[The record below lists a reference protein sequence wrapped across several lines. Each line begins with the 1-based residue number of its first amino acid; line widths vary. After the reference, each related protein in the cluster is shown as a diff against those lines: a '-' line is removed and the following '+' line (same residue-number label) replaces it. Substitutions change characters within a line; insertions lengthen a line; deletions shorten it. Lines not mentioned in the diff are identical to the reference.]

1 MSEGERQGKK
11 KRERRK
17 PVGTG
22 WVESL
27 TESAL
32 ILQVIVH
39 VKLSQTASY
48 FPWCCLH
55 RLARLIHGDETNG
68 NATF

>member
-1 MSEGERQGKK
+1 M
-11 KRERRK
+11 
-17 PVGTG
+17 GTS

-48 FPWCCLH
+48 FPWCCLY

>member
-1 MSEGERQGKK
+1 MNEGEKK
-11 KRERRK
+11 NRERRK

-22 WVESL
+22 WVETL

-32 ILQVIVH
+32 ILQVIGNGN
-39 VKLSQTASY
+39 LSQTASSFTWY
-48 FPWCCLH
+48 CLY